1 MSEIPY
7 ELSLGDLQRLSDLE
21 ISKLMV
27 SSDSA
32 RKNDVYRAECT
43 YWMCIMEIHRRSRDE
58 LFPESVEVKCLESIY
73 DQNVLQFECGKTYTM
88 YAVDCTM
95 LIFTDDMRPYAFN
108 IIDDDNYCVW
118 KYFGIGNDNSSS
130 RYKM

>member
-1 MSEIPY
+1 MNESY
-7 ELSLGDLQRLSDLE
+7 EMSLGELQGLSDLE
-21 ISKLMV
+21 IYKLMIY
-27 SSDSA
+27 SDRD
-32 RKNDVYRAECT
+32 RKNDIYRAECT
-43 YWMCIMEIHRRSRDE
+43 YWMCILEINRISTDE
-58 LFPESVEVKCLESIY
+58 FPESIEVKCLESIY
-73 DQNVLQFECGKTYTM
+73 DQGVLKFECGKTYTM